1 MRDERIRNS
10 IKRAFSTDEGI
21 VALEYLA
28 SFARADEADYCE
40 DPRKEAYWQ
49 GRRSVV
55 MEIRRII
62 KERSETE

>member
-1 MRDERIRNS
+1 MRDKRTVNS

-28 SFARADEADYCE
+28 AWARADEADFCE
-40 DPRKEAYWQ
+40 DPRKEAYLC

-55 MEIRRII
+55 MEIRKIL
-62 KERSETE
+62 KEKCDE